1 MTPTISLEDML
12 ARLQMRQSKYYRLR
26 AEGRWPFS
34 EILPRIG
41 RRARF
46 RLADIERWER
56 GEWQT
61 VRSRRI
67 A

>member
-1 MTPTISLEDML
+1 MTPTLSLEDVL
-12 ARLQMRQSKYYRLR
+12 SRLQISPSGYYKLR

-61 VRSRRI
+61 TKPRRI